1 MSANI
6 LRWVIGIGLAGSTLL
21 AYLGISSWSVLRAKV
36 DSVRPTSALVLEH
49 EELCQAQARKV
60 QDHVVD
66 QHRVNAELKASQQ
79 KITAIEADI
88 ALSQTRISH
97 MLEALKQGS
106 EHVHVNTK
114 VTRKRVDVERELEN
128 QVRAHRR
135 LEQRL
140 AAEMATTDRLRG
152 HAQTLTTVIDKQ
164 RAMLDEMVAKS
175 KAFAV
180 AVSIAKMPNQ
190 ALVMDTD
197 SVEQEVLAE
206 RDRFRQLEGEIEARL
221 QPYLFAT
228 DEAGGTP
235 ETDWDL
241 LSKHPDAA
249 SVWIAQAQ
257 EITSNRTA
265 QVQTADSSQNGL
277 VSQE

>member
-1 MSANI
+1 
-6 LRWVIGIGLAGSTLL
+6 
-21 AYLGISSWSVLRAKV
+21 
-36 DSVRPTSALVLEH
+36 
-49 EELCQAQARKV
+49 
-60 QDHVVD
+60 HVVD

-88 ALSQTRISH
+88 ALSQNRIGH

-106 EHVHVNTK
+106 ERVHVNTK
-114 VTRKRVDVERELEN
+114 VTRKRADVERELEN
-128 QVRAHRR
+128 KVRAHRR

-164 RAMLDEMVAKS
+164 RAMLDEMAAKS

-249 SVWIAQAQ
+249 SVWVAQAQ
-257 EITSNRTA
+257 EIIANPTGQT
-265 QVQTADSSQNGL
+265 QTAESGQNDL
-277 VSQE
+277 VLQE

>member
-6 LRWVIGIGLAGSTLL
+6 LRWVIGIGLAGSALL

-88 ALSQTRISH
+88 ALSQNRIGH

-106 EHVHVNTK
+106 ERVHVNTK
-114 VTRKRVDVERELEN
+114 VTRKRADVERELEN
-128 QVRAHRR
+128 KVRAHRR

-152 HAQTLTTVIDKQ
+152 HAQTLTTVIDNVWRWPQ
-164 RAMLDEMVAKS
+164 QTG
-175 KAFAV
+175 FAD
-180 AVSIAKMPNQ
+180 MPK
-190 ALVMDTD
+190 
-197 SVEQEVLAE
+197 
-206 RDRFRQLEGEIEARL
+206 R
-221 QPYLFAT
+221 
-228 DEAGGTP
+228 
-235 ETDWDL
+235 
-241 LSKHPDAA
+241 
-249 SVWIAQAQ
+249 
-257 EITSNRTA
+257 
-265 QVQTADSSQNGL
+265 
-277 VSQE
+277 